1 MIATVGGASLLSIY
15 LDNAAT
21 SWPKCPQVIAA
32 MQEYLCECGGS
43 PGRAGHGKSLTSSR
57 MVYDTRDQ
65 LTTLFNAT
73 STDRIAFAKNA
84 TEALNMILFGFLNP
98 GDHVLTSGMEHNAVM
113 RPLRQLESCGVKL
126 SSAACDGQGRLDP
139 DSVRRLLT
147 SKTRLILTNHA
158 SNVTGTIQPI
168 AEIGALAREAGVRF
182 AVDAAQTAG
191 ICPLDMQA
199 ASIDFLA
206 FTGHKSLGGPQGTG
220 GLALGPDV
228 DLRPQIFGGTGSA
241 SESEIQ
247 PDFLPDKL
255 ESGTLNAIGL
265 AGLGAA
271 LEDLTAFGI
280 DKVLSHEQKLLRRFR
295 DGLRELTQI
304 EVYGPADPVE
314 SVGVLSLNV
323 TGIPCDEVGRRL
335 EQQFGI
341 LTRTGLHCAPAA
353 HRSIGTLDKGTVRFS
368 VSRFT
373 TESDIEAALAALAS
387 IANDNK

>member
-1 MIATVGGASLLSIY
+1 MSIY

-32 MQEYLCECGGS
+32 MQQYLCECGGS

-65 LTTLFNAT
+65 LAMLFNVA
-73 STDRIAFAKNA
+73 STDRVIFAKNA

-98 GDHVLTSGMEHNAVM
+98 GDHVVTSGMEHNAVM

-126 SSAACDGQGRLDP
+126 SIAGCDGQGRLDL
-139 DSVRRLLT
+139 DAVRRLLT
-147 SKTRLILTNHA
+147 PKTRLILINHA
-158 SNVTGTIQPI
+158 SNITGTIQPI
-168 AEIGALAREAGVRF
+168 AEIGVLAKEAGVRF

-191 ICPLDMQA
+191 VCPLDMQA

-220 GLALGPDV
+220 GLALGPDI
-228 DLRPQIFGGTGSA
+228 DLRPLIFGGTGSA
-241 SESEIQ
+241 SESELQ

-271 LEDLTAFGI
+271 LAELTAFGI
-280 DKVLSHEQKLLRRFR
+280 DKVLPHEQELLRRFR
-295 DGLRELTQI
+295 DGLRKLPYI
-304 EVYGPADPVE
+304 EVYGPADPTE
-314 SVGVLSLNV
+314 SVGLLSLNIA
-323 TGIPCDEVGRRL
+323 GISCDDVGIRL

-341 LTRTGLHCAPAA
+341 FTRTGLHCAPAA
-353 HRSIGTLDKGTVRFS
+353 HRSIGTIDKGTVRFS

-373 TESDIEAALAALAS
+373 TEAEIDAALAALAS
-387 IANDNK
+387 IASDVK

>member
-1 MIATVGGASLLSIY
+1 MSIY

-21 SWPKCPQVIAA
+21 SWPKCPQVITA
-32 MQEYLCECGGS
+32 MQQYLCECGGS

-65 LTTLFNAT
+65 LATLFNAP
-73 STDRIAFAKNA
+73 STDRVVFAKNA
-84 TEALNMILFGFLNP
+84 TEALNTILFGFLNP
-98 GDHVLTSGMEHNAVM
+98 GDHVVTSAMEHNAVM
-113 RPLRQLESCGVKL
+113 RPLRQLETCGINL
-126 SSAACDGQGRLDP
+126 SLAACDAQGRLDP
-139 DSVRRLLT
+139 ESVRRLLT
-147 SKTRLILTNHA
+147 PQTRLIIITHA
-158 SNVTGTIQPI
+158 SNVTGTLQPI
-168 AEIGALAREAGVRF
+168 AEIGSLAREAGVRF

-191 ICPLDMQA
+191 VCPLDMQA

-228 DLRPQIFGGTGSA
+228 DLRPLIFGGTGSA
-241 SESEIQ
+241 SESELQ

-271 LEDLTAFGI
+271 LSDLSAFGV
-280 DKVLSHEQKLLRRFR
+280 DNVLPHEQKLLRQFR
-295 DGLRELTQI
+295 DGLRELPEI
-304 EVYGPADPVE
+304 EVYGPADPAE

-323 TGIPCDEVGRRL
+323 AGLPCDEVGVRL

-341 LTRTGLHCAPAA
+341 FTRTGLHCAPAA
-353 HRSIGTLDKGTVRFS
+353 HRSIGTLAKGTVRFS

-373 TESDIEAALAALAS
+373 TEAEIAAALAALAN
-387 IANDNK
+387 IGRDLK

>member
-1 MIATVGGASLLSIY
+1 LSIY

-21 SWPKCPQVIAA
+21 SWPKCPQVSAA

-65 LTTLFNAT
+65 LSTLFNAP
-73 STDRIAFAKNA
+73 SADRVIFVKNA
-84 TEALNMILFGFLNP
+84 TEALNIILFGFLNP
-98 GDHVLTSGMEHNAVM
+98 GDHVVTSAMEHNAVM
-113 RPLRQLESCGVKL
+113 RPLRQLETCGINL
-126 SSAACDGQGRLDP
+126 SVAACDAQGRLDI
-139 DSVRRLLT
+139 DSLRQLLT
-147 SKTRLILTNHA
+147 PKTRLILVNHA

-168 AEIGALAREAGVRF
+168 AEIGALAKETGIRF

-191 ICPLDMQA
+191 VCLLDMQQNV
-199 ASIDFLA
+199 IDFLA
-206 FTGHKSLGGPQGTG
+206 FTGHKGLGGPQGTG

-228 DLRPQIFGGTGSA
+228 DLRPLIFGGTGSA
-241 SESEIQ
+241 SESELQ
-247 PDFLPDKL
+247 PEFLPDKL

-271 LEDLTAFGI
+271 LADLACFGI
-280 DKVLSHEQKLLRRFR
+280 GQVLSHEQKLMRRFR
-295 DGLRELTQI
+295 DGLSELPLI
-304 EVYGPADPVE
+304 EVYGPVDPAE

-323 TGIPCDEVGRRL
+323 AGIPCDEVGVRL

-353 HRSIGTLDKGTVRFS
+353 HRNIGTLAKGTVRFS

-373 TESDIEAALAALAS
+373 TETEIDAALAALA
-387 IANDNK
+387 IIGRDLK

>member
-1 MIATVGGASLLSIY
+1 MSIY

-21 SWPKCPQVIAA
+21 SWPKCPQVITA
-32 MQEYLCECGGS
+32 MQQYLCECGGS

-65 LTTLFNAT
+65 LATLFNAP
-73 STDRIAFAKNA
+73 STDRVVFAKNA
-84 TEALNMILFGFLNP
+84 TEALNTILFGFLNP
-98 GDHVLTSGMEHNAVM
+98 GDHVVTSAMEHNAVM
-113 RPLRQLESCGVKL
+113 RPLRQLETCGINL
-126 SSAACDGQGRLDP
+126 SLAACDAQGRLDP
-139 DSVRRLLT
+139 ESVRRLLT
-147 SKTRLILTNHA
+147 PQTRLIIITHA
-158 SNVTGTIQPI
+158 SNVTGTLQPI
-168 AEIGALAREAGVRF
+168 AEIGSLAREAGVRF

-191 ICPLDMQA
+191 VCPLDMQA

-228 DLRPQIFGGTGSA
+228 DLRPLIFGGTGSA
-241 SESEIQ
+241 SESELQ

-271 LEDLTAFGI
+271 LSDLSAFGV
-280 DKVLSHEQKLLRRFR
+280 DNVLPHEQKLLRQFR
-295 DGLRELTQI
+295 DGLRELPEI
-304 EVYGPADPVE
+304 EVYGPADPAE

-323 TGIPCDEVGRRL
+323 AGLPCDEVGVRL

-341 LTRTGLHCAPAA
+341 FTRTGLHCAPAA
-353 HRSIGTLDKGTVRFS
+353 HRSIGTLTSGTVRFS

-373 TESDIEAALAALAS
+373 TEAEIAAALAALAI
-387 IANDNK
+387 IARDVK